1 MIVSKSI
8 SNKEIEVKGHDLGIL
23 DMKLRTFLMIGSVGT
38 GEGHLEQLEI
48 GHEQLELLEGL

>member
-1 MIVSKSI
+1 MSKSI